1 LTTPAERRE
10 EFFEDCIEA
19 DETPG
24 AVRIDTPAEQRQNAE
39 RHWHQA
45 DYHGSAAESNLAGG
59 TDLMAF
65 REGYYVMLHK
75 ADQALALAGFDSKTH
90 HCTLM
95 GIRGVFNAPDLA
107 DELRR
112 ARAERS
118 NVDYAINPTNPQLEE
133 FEEPRAFLQ
142 NTVSSFIDAVDE
154 VIEDE
159 LELDVT
165 DWDDGPSVG

>member
-1 LTTPAERRE
+1 
-10 EFFEDCIEA
+10 
-19 DETPG
+19 
-24 AVRIDTPAEQRQNAE
+24 
-39 RHWHQA
+39 
-45 DYHGSAAESNLAGG
+45 
-59 TDLMAF
+59 MAF